1 MEGISST
8 EFDPNDAITQATI
21 VTVLARLAKIDLTQ
35 FAGIT
40 YEDIE
45 PGRWYTE
52 AAVWAKQS
60 GLLPDYSDFQ
70 GTAPFSREQMAV
82 MLVKFLRSFGF
93 DTSTPET
100 TVIFKDADLMDEAV
114 NNAFQ
119 VLYYYGIFK
128 GVGGMRMDPA
138 GSTTRAQYT
147 ALMHRISALI
157 ESR

>member
-1 MEGISST
+1 
-8 EFDPNDAITQATI
+8 
-21 VTVLARLAKIDLTQ
+21 
-35 FAGIT
+35 
-40 YEDIE
+40 
-45 PGRWYTE
+45 
-52 AAVWAKQS
+52 
-60 GLLPDYSDFQ
+60 
-70 GTAPFSREQMAV
+70 